1 MVPLRGSLERFERG
15 IPLSIGL
22 CLASVLG
29 RHARAVELCRYQAGD
44 REQLGLLVELE
55 RHAASKVYRQIR
67 NPAHGLVD
75 PDQLL
80 LDRAVLAL
88 DHQATRNAQV
98 AVEPCVPHSASVG
111 LNTNLHETLAAAPR
125 DGLDAKAGRIGV
137 RANHAHGVSRF
148 PRIADCE
155 CDDSARVAGQVV
167 LAAGVES

>member
-1 MVPLRGSLERFERG
+1 MVSLRGSLERLERG

-29 RHARAVELCRYQAGD
+29 RHSSAVELCRYQAGD
-44 REQLGLLVELE
+44 REQLSLLVELE
-55 RHAASKVYRQIR
+55 RHAASKVHRQIG
-67 NPAHGLVD
+67 NPAHRLVD
-75 PDQLL
+75 SDQLL

-98 AVEPCVPHSASVG
+98 AIEPSMPHSAAVC
-111 LNTNLHETLAAAPR
+111 LNTNLHEALAAAPG

-137 RANHAHGVSRF
+137 RANHANGVSWF

-155 CDDSARVAGQVV
+155 CDDRARVAGQVV